1 MPKTDNKTS
10 KAIVDFLIFFK
21 NSKAYF
27 NTISL
32 SRELIN
38 TWSWRDKLTVLWTLN
53 REGKIFLRLK
63 PAVYSLLT

>member
-1 MPKTDNKTS
+1 MPKIDNKTS
-10 KAIVDFLIFFK
+10 KAIVDFLTFFK

-63 PAVYSLLT
+63 PAVYS